1 MQTAFLISAPA
12 KEQTEGPIFGYA
24 CNEGN
29 YAMTDSLAGDRTDE
43 KKAAS
48 K

>member
-1 MQTAFLISAPA
+1 MTRSDSGLY
-12 KEQTEGPIFGYA
+12 EYA

-29 YAMTDSLAGDRTDE
+29 YAMTDILAGARADE
-43 KKAAS
+43 KKAG